1 MVEAFAWR
9 TTNPCLVSPGRI
21 RVAVPP
27 TIDQSWFDNEVSSL
41 RKETRARPLLA
52 RINDTVGEKVSNA
65 FSSMITFYIVA
76 ILVLVPLIWQ
86 RPQGIVGWMQYA
98 IAVVF
103 QGTALPILGYVA
115 RKAGESQDK
124 LLGDTHEKV
133 IEELKLIKQELGL
146 AKQERQD
153 LQVLVKQL
161 REHRPDNR

>member
-1 MVEAFAWR
+1 
-9 TTNPCLVSPGRI
+9 
-21 RVAVPP
+21 VA
-27 TIDQSWFDNEVSSL
+27 SL
-41 RKETRARPLLA
+41 RKETRARPRLA
-52 RINDTVGEKVSNA
+52 RINDRVGEMISNA

-115 RKAGESQDK
+115 RKAGETQDR

-133 IEELKLIKQELGL
+133 IEELKLIKEELGL

-161 REHRPDNR
+161 RQHPPGNG

>member
-1 MVEAFAWR
+1 
-9 TTNPCLVSPGRI
+9 
-21 RVAVPP
+21 VAVPP
-27 TIDQSWFDNEVSSL
+27 TIDQSWCNNEVASL

-52 RINDTVGEKVSNA
+52 RINDAVGEKVSNA

-115 RKAGESQDK
+115 RKAGETQDK

-133 IEELKLIKQELGL
+133 IEELKLIKEELGL

-161 REHRPDNR
+161 RQHRPDNR